1 MSVGLYKY
9 NGDID
14 DDNSEV
20 IISEPIASQRIY
32 DTYIVPAIEELNI
45 FYFQDDAEI
54 KFENLENVLIE
65 IQLLIDWAQCK
76 VEGEDKKYL
85 SDRLIHIRDVIV
97 NSLKTK
103 DDILYIF

>member
-9 NGDID
+9 NGDIN

-20 IISEPIASQRIY
+20 IICEPIASQRIY
-32 DTYIVPAIEELNI
+32 DTYIIPAIEELNI

-54 KFENLENVLIE
+54 RLGNLEDVLGE
-65 IQLLIDWAQCK
+65 IQLLLDWVQSK
-76 VEGEDKKYL
+76 VEGEDKLFL
-85 SDRLIHIRDVIV
+85 SDRLIHIRGVIV
-97 NSLKTK
+97 DALKTS